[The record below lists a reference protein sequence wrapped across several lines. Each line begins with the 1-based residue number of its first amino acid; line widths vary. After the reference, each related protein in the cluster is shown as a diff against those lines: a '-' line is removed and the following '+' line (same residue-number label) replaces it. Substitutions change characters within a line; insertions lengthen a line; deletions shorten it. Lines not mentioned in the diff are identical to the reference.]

1 MFRGAHLSRRALLTF
16 VIASGMSLS
25 RSLDLPALDRV
36 DTLAQE
42 LALLQDK
49 GKRRIA
55 ILGSRHVPVVAI
67 HLVELIARSLAQEG
81 HTLLTSGSQGVNAA
95 VIRGVLAVD
104 RERLT
109 VLLPQSLDRQVPE
122 IRDQLDQVLHLIEK
136 PDQDDLPLPIASS
149 LCNQEIINRCDQLIC
164 LAFHDSETLLASCRS
179 AEDMGKVVSLLFFD

>member
-1 MFRGAHLSRRALLTF
+1 
-16 VIASGMSLS
+16 MSLS

-67 HLVELIARSLAQEG
+67 HLVELISRSLAQEG

-136 PDQDDLPLPIASS
+136 PEHDDLPLPIASS

-164 LAFHDSETLLASCRS
+164 FAFHDSETLLASCRT
-179 AEDMGKVVSLLFFD
+179 AEDMGKIVSLLYFD

>member
-1 MFRGAHLSRRALLTF
+1 M
-16 VIASGMSLS
+16 S

-81 HTLLTSGSQGVNAA
+81 HALLTSGSQGVNAA
-95 VIRGVLAVD
+95 VIRGVLSVD
-104 RERLT
+104 PKKLT
-109 VLLPQSLDRQVPE
+109 VLLPQSLERQVSE
-122 IRDQLDQVLHLIEK
+122 IRDQLSQVLHLIEK
-136 PDQDDLPLPIASS
+136 PEHDNLPLPIASS

-164 LAFHDSETLLASCRS
+164 LAFHDSETLLASC
-179 AEDMGKVVSLLFFD
+179 

>member
-1 MFRGAHLSRRALLTF
+1 M
-16 VIASGMSLS
+16 S

-104 RERLT
+104 PERLT

-122 IRDQLDQVLHLIEK
+122 IREQLDQVLHLIEK
-136 PDQDDLPLPIASS
+136 PEHDDLPLPIASS

-164 LAFHDSETLLASCRS
+164 FAFHDSETLLASCRS